1 MRTLEIITAEYNA
14 AVAALRARQAEL
26 DAPVEGEEPPVEG
39 QTRAYSVEQEA
50 EIKTLLE
57 SAEALKKEMDDFVP
71 PTVSDADRQDRQQ
84 RVQALL
90 AVQTRAQQQG
100 VQGAPQQIRS
110 TGLTEQ
116 EGFYDD
122 FITWAQTGVTADGRY
137 TETYHLALPV
147 LKEDEGERELEMRSL
162 ADGDLQTRA
171 MSSSGA
177 SEAIPGQSVNR
188 IVATLYESDL
198 VRAAGATVITTD
210 DGNDMSLPLLR
221 RAAIPA
227 GRFVTA
233 ESAANTAWDAVVAG
247 PTLGSHVYRS
257 ETDIPLELT
266 QDERGALLATLPS
279 FLVDTLLSTRGAD
292 HTDGDGTDNASGLAS
307 YIGDNALDRV
317 AIAAATN
324 VTIPNVYA
332 LLDKLGT
339 PYRARSVLMMHPT
352 VWSLVRQLNASGNY
366 IFQQNIDGKVPILNS
381 EMDITYTDGD
391 ILILAFDPASY
402 FIRDVRGVEV
412 TRDPY
417 IVGSNYQIR
426 LRFASRG
433 DGKYMKTNHANG
445 TTNIA
450 AWRGS

>member
-26 DAPVEGEEPPVEG
+26 DAPVEGEEPPAEG

-71 PTVSDADRQDRQQ
+71 PTVSDEERQQ
-84 RVQALL
+84 RQTRVAALL
-90 AVQTRAQQQG
+90 GAQTRAQQAGIAG
-100 VQGAPQQIRS
+100 VPQQIRS
-110 TGLTEQ
+110 TGLTEEQ
-116 EGFYDD
+116 GFYDD

-147 LKEDEGERELEMRSL
+147 LDKDEDQRELQMRSL

-257 ETDIPLELT
+257 ETDIPNELT
-266 QDERGALLATLPS
+266 QDERAALLATLPS

-339 PYRARSVLMMHPT
+339 PYRGRSRLMMHPT
-352 VWSLVRQLNASGNY
+352 VWSLVRQLNSSGNY
-366 IFQQNIDGKVPILNS
+366 IFQDNIDGKVPILNS